1 MSRYKD
7 KVFSILKDFD
17 RKRNAII
24 KGWNDDNQKKFYQN
38 HLDPIVN
45 ITDRYIKMLDEV
57 YDMLARSESEID
69 SLVGLPTPFYS
80 GTPHDRGDR
89 VGGSYAVKDNIDLI
103 NTIYL
108 SNNENQK

>member
-7 KVFSILKDFD
+7 RVFSILKDFD
-17 RKRNAII
+17 SKRNAIK

-38 HLDPIVN
+38 HLDPIVPS
-45 ITDRYIKMLDEV
+45 TVRYINMLDEV
-57 YDMLARSESEID
+57 YEILARGKSEID

-89 VGGSYAVKDNIDLI
+89 VGGSYAVKDNVDFI
-103 NTIYL
+103 NSLYL